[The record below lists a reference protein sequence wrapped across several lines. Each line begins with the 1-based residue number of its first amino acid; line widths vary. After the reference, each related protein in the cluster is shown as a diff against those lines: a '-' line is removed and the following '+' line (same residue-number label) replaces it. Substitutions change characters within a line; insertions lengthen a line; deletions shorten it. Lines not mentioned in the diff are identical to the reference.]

1 MAASGLL
8 GKEDE
13 WAWLRK
19 LLQESG
25 PNKAQDL
32 DQI

>member
-1 MAASGLL
+1 MAAFRLL

-13 WAWLRK
+13 WAQLWK
-19 LLQESG
+19 LPQESG
-25 PNKAQDL
+25 LNTAQDL